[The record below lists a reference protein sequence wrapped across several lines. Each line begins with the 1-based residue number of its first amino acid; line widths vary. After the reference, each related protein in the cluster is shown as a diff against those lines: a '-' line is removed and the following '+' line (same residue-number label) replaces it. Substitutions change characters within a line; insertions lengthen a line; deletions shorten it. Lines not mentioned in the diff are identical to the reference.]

1 MDDIDDLNGLFTEM
15 GFDTMDENGTLYN
28 GFDFRFNVGKGVYI
42 GGDFVGYSITRKDKH
57 IISTSETNPT
67 PLYDTKS
74 RSNNVIRRME
84 FTSGWGAVTIDKKF
98 MVAKWFQPSFG
109 VALGGGTQQ
118 INFTQTDGGYDWA
131 NLSDQFDS
139 ASNNAMT
146 MNRSYFIVKPKA
158 DIYIGIL
165 SWLGLRAEGS
175 YMLGYSPTKGWTE
188 TSGDY
193 LIDNSPDTTMNGY
206 AISIGPW
213 IQF

>member
-1 MDDIDDLNGLFTEM
+1 
-15 GFDTMDENGTLYN
+15 
-28 GFDFRFNVGKGVYI
+28 
-42 GGDFVGYSITRKDKH
+42 
-57 IISTSETNPT
+57 
-67 PLYDTKS
+67 
-74 RSNNVIRRME
+74 
-84 FTSGWGAVTIDKKF
+84 